1 MKIATMNVQKKWTY
15 HLLQFWLEIQKKK
28 SYVLIYK
35 WMQN

>member
-15 HLLQFWLEIQKKK
+15 YLLQFWLEIQKKK